1 MYNARKEQAAK
12 KKSKESLDAQLQQ
25 YRNERAQLAQSGQ
38 VLPARPEQVLPARPA
53 LPARPEQVL
62 PARPAR
68 PEQAQMARPARPEQV
83 LPARP
88 ARPTEPTL
96 SDIDKR
102 LMQIDLD
109 EKLAR
114 ELTNKLARELADME
128 LAHKIAAEE
137 ASGSTSFPYE

>member
-62 PARPAR
+62 PARPAL
-68 PEQAQMARPARPEQV
+68 PARPEQV

-88 ARPTEPTL
+88 AGPAEPKL
-96 SDIDKR
+96 SDIDER
-102 LMQIDLD
+102 LMQIDSD

-114 ELTNKLARELADME
+114 ELTDKFARELADME

-137 ASGSTSFPYE
+137 ASGSTSFPY

>member
-62 PARPAR
+62 PARPAG
-68 PEQAQMARPARPEQV
+68 PA
-83 LPARP
+83 
-88 ARPTEPTL
+88 EPKL

-102 LMQIDLD
+102 LKQIDSD

-114 ELTNKLARELADME
+114 ELMDKFARELTDME

>member
-62 PARPAR
+62 PARPAG
-68 PEQAQMARPARPEQV
+68 PA
-83 LPARP
+83 
-88 ARPTEPTL
+88 EPKL
-96 SDIDKR
+96 SDIDER
-102 LMQIDLD
+102 LMQIDSD

-114 ELTNKLARELADME
+114 ELTDKFARELADME

-137 ASGSTSFPYE
+137 ASGSTSFPY

>member
-68 PEQAQMARPARPEQV
+68 PEQAQMARPA
-83 LPARP
+83 
-88 ARPTEPTL
+88 EPTL
-96 SDIDKR
+96 SDIEKR

-114 ELTNKLARELADME
+114 ELTNKFARELADME